1 MHTKSGSYYQKRRKL
16 PHEIPS
22 WVDPSKEIY
31 FITINCL
38 NRGHNQLCQP
48 PIAEALLE
56 SCRFRHHSGAWHTY
70 LFLLMP
76 DHLHALLSF
85 PLDGPGIQ
93 PTITAWKRWTCRQN
107 GIVWQRDYFEHRL
120 RGEDA
125 LDEKASYISNN
136 PVRKGLVEKPEDWK
150 WVVRGEA

>member
-22 WVDPSKEIY
+22 WVDPSQEIY

-38 NRGHNQLCQP
+38 NRGHNQLCQLH
-48 PIAEALLE
+48 IAEALLE
-56 SCRFRHHSGAWHTY
+56 SCRYRHHSGAWHTY